1 MRHDFWAGSDPA
13 LPWPAGLCL
22 FLLWQDGFQKS
33 PALRGSIGPQG
44 HEERT
49 IMSNEAVSADQRGAG
64 TDSTPGNIASYIDH
78 TLLRPDASQ
87 AEILKVCAEAAEY
100 HFKSV
105 CVNPLWVKTVKTA
118 LKGSGVLTCSVI
130 GFPLGAT
137 PTDVKTFEARGAV
150 LDGADEIDMVINI
163 AAARAGDK
171 GAVVED
177 ISAVAEAVHASG
189 AILKVIIETV
199 FLSDDQKVLACQ
211 AAVEAG
217 ADFVKTSTGFN
228 GGGAT
233 AEDIALMRRT
243 VGPELGVKASGGVRS
258 LADAQAMI
266 AAGAT
271 RIGASSGI
279 AIVKGEQGSAG
290 Y

>member
-1 MRHDFWAGSDPA
+1 MSTEAG
-13 LPWPAGLCL
+13 
-22 FLLWQDGFQKS
+22 
-33 PALRGSIGPQG
+33 
-44 HEERT
+44 
-49 IMSNEAVSADQRGAG
+49 
-64 TDSTPGNIASYIDH
+64 IASYIDH
-78 TLLRPDASQ
+78 TLLKPEASE
-87 AEILKVCAEAAEY
+87 ADVLKVCAEAVEY
-100 HFKSV
+100 KFKSV
-105 CVNPLWVKTVKTA
+105 CVNPIWVKTVKNA
-118 LKGSGVLTCSVI
+118 LKGSGVLTCSVV

-137 PTDVKTFEARGAV
+137 PSDVKAFEARGAV
-150 LDGADEIDMVINI
+150 LDGADEVDMVINI
-163 AAARAGDK
+163 ASARANDK
-171 GAVVED
+171 GALVED
-177 ISAVAEAVHASG
+177 ITKVAEAVHG
-189 AILKVIIETV
+189 GEAILKVIIETSL
-199 FLSDDQKVLACQ
+199 LSDEQKVIACE

-233 AEDIALMRRT
+233 AEDVALMRKA

-279 AIVKGEQGSAG
+279 AIVKGEQGSSD

>member
-1 MRHDFWAGSDPA
+1 MS
-13 LPWPAGLCL
+13 
-22 FLLWQDGFQKS
+22 
-33 PALRGSIGPQG
+33 
-44 HEERT
+44 HEAAT
-49 IMSNEAVSADQRGAG
+49 AG
-64 TDSTPGNIASYIDH
+64 TPNIASYIDH
-78 TLLRPDASQ
+78 TLLKPEASE

-105 CVNPLWVKTVKTA
+105 CVNPVWVKTVKKA
-118 LKGSGVLTCSVI
+118 LKGSGVLTCSVV

-137 PTDVKTFEARGAV
+137 PSDVKAFEARGAV
-150 LDGADEIDMVINI
+150 LDGAEEVDMVINI
-163 AAARAGDK
+163 AAARANDK
-171 GAVVED
+171 GTLVDD
-177 ISAVAEAVHASG
+177 IAAVAAAVHEG
-189 AILKVIIETV
+189 
-199 FLSDDQKVLACQ
+199 
-211 AAVEAG
+211 G

-233 AEDIALMRRT
+233 AEDVALMRRT
-243 VGPELGVKASGGVRS
+243 VGPDLGVKASGGVRS

-279 AIVKGEQGSAG
+279 AIVKGEQGSSA

>member
-1 MRHDFWAGSDPA
+1 
-13 LPWPAGLCL
+13 
-22 FLLWQDGFQKS
+22 
-33 PALRGSIGPQG
+33 
-44 HEERT
+44 
-49 IMSNEAVSADQRGAG
+49 MSNQAVAPA
-64 TDSTPGNIASYIDH
+64 NIASYIDH
-78 TLLRPDASQ
+78 TLLKPEASE
-87 AEILKVCAEAAEY
+87 ADVLKVCAEAIEY
-100 HFKSV
+100 QFKSV
-105 CVNPLWVKTVKTA
+105 CVNPVWVKTVTKA

-137 PTDVKTFEARGAV
+137 PSDVKSFEARGAV
-150 LDGADEIDMVINI
+150 LDGADEIDMVINM
-163 AAARAGDK
+163 ASARANDK
-171 GAVVED
+171 GALVDD
-177 ISAVAEAVHASG
+177 IKAVAETVHAG
-189 AILKVIIETV
+189 DAILKVIIETSM
-199 FLSDDQKVLACQ
+199 LNDEQKVIACQ

-233 AEDIALMRRT
+233 AEDVALMRKT
-243 VGPELGVKASGGVRS
+243 VGPDLGVKASGGVRS

-279 AIVKGEQGSAG
+279 AIVKGEQGSSA

>member
-1 MRHDFWAGSDPA
+1 
-13 LPWPAGLCL
+13 
-22 FLLWQDGFQKS
+22 
-33 PALRGSIGPQG
+33 
-44 HEERT
+44 
-49 IMSNEAVSADQRGAG
+49 MSNEATTAGMPDAKPAGVSAP
-64 TDSTPGNIASYIDH
+64 TDIASFIDH
-78 TLLRPDASQ
+78 TLLKPEASE
-87 AEILKVCAEAAEY
+87 AEILKVCSEAAEY

-105 CVNPLWVKTVKTA
+105 CVNPVWVKTVTTA
-118 LKGSGVLTCSVI
+118 LKGTGVLTCSVV

-150 LDGADEIDMVINI
+150 LDGADEVDMVINI
-163 AAARAGDK
+163 AAARANDK
-171 GAVVED
+171 GALIDD
-177 ISAVAEAVHASG
+177 IQAVAEAVHASD
-189 AILKVIIETV
+189 AILKVIIETAL
-199 FLSDDQKVLACQ
+199 LSDSQKVLACE

-233 AEDIALMRRT
+233 VEDVALMRRT
-243 VGPELGVKASGGVRS
+243 VGPSIGVKASGGVRS

-279 AIVKGEQGSAG
+279 AIVKGEQGSSA

>member
-1 MRHDFWAGSDPA
+1 
-13 LPWPAGLCL
+13 
-22 FLLWQDGFQKS
+22 
-33 PALRGSIGPQG
+33 
-44 HEERT
+44 
-49 IMSNEAVSADQRGAG
+49 MSNEATV
-64 TDSTPGNIASYIDH
+64 TTPGAATTPSDIASYIDH
-78 TLLRPDASQ
+78 TLLKPEASE
-87 AEILKVCAEAAEY
+87 ADIRKVCAEAAEY
-100 HFKSV
+100 RFKSV
-105 CVNPLWVKTVKTA
+105 CVNPVWVKTVKTA
-118 LKGSGVLTCSVI
+118 LRGSGVLTCSVV

-137 PTDVKTFEARGAV
+137 PSDVKAFEARGAV

-171 GAVVED
+171 GTLVDD
-177 ISAVAEAVHASG
+177 ITAVAEAVHSGG
-189 AILKVIIETV
+189 AILKVIIETS
-199 FLSDDQKVLACQ
+199 LLDEDQKILACK
-211 AAVEAG
+211 AAAEAG

-233 AEDIALMRRT
+233 VEDIALMRRT
-243 VGPELGVKASGGVRS
+243 VGPAMGVKASGGVRT

-279 AIVKGEQGSAG
+279 AIVKGEQGSSS

>member
-1 MRHDFWAGSDPA
+1 
-13 LPWPAGLCL
+13 
-22 FLLWQDGFQKS
+22 
-33 PALRGSIGPQG
+33 
-44 HEERT
+44 
-49 IMSNEAVSADQRGAG
+49 MSNEATVHMGAADPAG
-64 TDSTPGNIASYIDH
+64 PANIAAYIDH
-78 TLLRPDASQ
+78 TLLKPEAS
-87 AEILKVCAEAAEY
+87 EGDVLKVCAEAAEY
-100 HFKSV
+100 GFKSV
-105 CVNPLWVKTVKTA
+105 CVNPIWVKTVTTA
-118 LKGSGVLTCSVI
+118 LRGSGVLTCSVV

-137 PTDVKTFEARGAV
+137 PTDVKSFEARGAV
-150 LDGADEIDMVINI
+150 LDGAQEVDMVINV

-171 GAVVED
+171 GALAED
-177 ISAVAEAVHASG
+177 IAAVAETVHAGG
-189 AILKVIIETV
+189 AILKVIIETA
-199 FLSDDQKVLACQ
+199 LLTDEQKVLACQ

-233 AEDIALMRRT
+233 VEDVALMRRT
-243 VGPELGVKASGGVRS
+243 VGPDVGVKASGGVRS

-279 AIVKGEQGSAG
+279 AIVKGEQGSAA

>member
-1 MRHDFWAGSDPA
+1 
-13 LPWPAGLCL
+13 
-22 FLLWQDGFQKS
+22 
-33 PALRGSIGPQG
+33 
-44 HEERT
+44 
-49 IMSNEAVSADQRGAG
+49 MSNEASSVLDNSA
-64 TDSTPGNIASYIDH
+64 SIASYIDH
-78 TLLRPDASQ
+78 TLLKPEASE
-87 AEILKVCAEAAEY
+87 AEVRQVCAEAAEY
-100 HFKSV
+100 KFKSV
-105 CVNPLWVKTVKTA
+105 CVNPVWVKTVTNA
-118 LKGSGVLTCSVI
+118 LKGSGILTCSVV

-137 PTDVKTFEARGAV
+137 PSDVKAFEARGAV

-171 GAVVED
+171 GALVDD
-177 ISAVAEAVHASG
+177 ITTVAEAVHGGG
-189 AILKVIIETV
+189 AILKVIIETA
-199 FLSDDQKVLACQ
+199 LLNDEQKVMACE
-211 AAVEAG
+211 ASVEAG

-233 AEDIALMRRT
+233 VEDVALMRKT
-243 VGPELGVKASGGVRS
+243 VGPDLGVKASGGVRS

-279 AIVKGEQGSAG
+279 AIVKGEQGSSA